1 MPPLSEPGTR
11 ASAPHILIVIPA
23 RYHSTRLPGKVLSDI
38 GGQTM
43 IERVYRRA
51 SLARASEVIIATDD
65 ERVRD
70 VVEGF
75 GGRAIMTSER
85 HPTGTDRLA
94 EAVRFID
101 ADIIVNVQAD
111 EPLIEPSM
119 IDEAARALTSG
130 PGAAI
135 GTLRRAIEDEGD
147 LANPNVVKVVVDLNG
162 RALYFSRAPVPW
174 MSHAATPQGTD
185 GRRHGAAWR
194 HVGIYAYRRDA
205 LLTLA
210 GLPPTPLEQTES
222 LEQLRALEHGFG
234 IHTLETSYD
243 TIGVDTAEDLER
255 VRRRVA
261 AGIA

>member
-1 MPPLSEPGTR
+1 
-11 ASAPHILIVIPA
+11 
-23 RYHSTRLPGKVLSDI
+23 
-38 GGQTM
+38 M

-51 SLARASEVIIATDD
+51 LLASASAVFVATDD
-65 ERVRD
+65 ERIRD

-75 GGRAIMTSER
+75 GGKALMTSDR

-94 EAVRFID
+94 EAVRFVPGD
-101 ADIIVNVQAD
+101 QADIIVNVQAD

-119 IDEAARALTSG
+119 IDQAVLALTSV

-135 GTLRRAIEDEGD
+135 GTLRKAIERDDE
-147 LANPNVVKVVVDLNG
+147 LASSNVVKVVVDLNG
-162 RALYFSRAPVPW
+162 RALYFSRSPLPYAR
-174 MSHAATPQGTD
+174 D
-185 GRRHGAAWR
+185 GRRLAPAWR

-210 GLPPTPLEQTES
+210 GLPPTPLELSES

-243 TIGVDTAEDLER
+243 TIGVDTADDLER
-255 VRRRVA
+255 VRRRVT
-261 AGIA
+261 GSTT

>member
-11 ASAPHILIVIPA
+11 ASAPQTIIVIPA

-51 SLARASEVIIATDD
+51 SLARASEVIVATDD

-94 EAVRFID
+94 EAVKFIE
-101 ADIIVNVQAD
+101 ADIVINVQAD

-119 IDEAARALTSG
+119 IDEAARALLAG
-130 PGAAI
+130 PGASV
-135 GTLRRAIEDEGD
+135 GTLRRAIDDEND
-147 LANPNVVKVVVDLNG
+147 LGNPNVVKVVVDLNG
-162 RALYFSRAPVPW
+162 RALYFSRSAVPW
-174 MSHAATPQGTD
+174 KSHAAD
-185 GRRHGAAWR
+185 GRRHGPAWR

>member
-1 MPPLSEPGTR
+1 
-11 ASAPHILIVIPA
+11 
-23 RYHSTRLPGKVLSDI
+23 
-38 GGQTM
+38 M

-51 SLARASEVIIATDD
+51 LLSSASAVFVATDD
-65 ERVRD
+65 ERIRD

-75 GGRAIMTSER
+75 GGKALMTSDR

-94 EAVRFID
+94 EAVRFVPGD
-101 ADIIVNVQAD
+101 QADIIVNVQAD
-111 EPLIEPSM
+111 EPLIEPAM
-119 IDEAARALTSG
+119 IDEAARALTAGPGG

-135 GTLRRAIEDEGD
+135 GTLRKAIQDEAE

-162 RALYFSRAPVPW
+162 RALYFSRSPLPYAR
-174 MSHAATPQGTD
+174 D
-185 GRRHGAAWR
+185 GRRLAPAWR

-210 GLPPTPLEQTES
+210 GLPPTPLELSES

-243 TIGVDTAEDLER
+243 TIGVDTADDLER
-255 VRRRVA
+255 VRRRVT
-261 AGIA
+261 GSTT

>member
-1 MPPLSEPGTR
+1 LSVPPLSASGTR
-11 ASAPHILIVIPA
+11 APALSTIIVIPA

-38 GGQTM
+38 GGQSM

-51 SLARASEVIIATDD
+51 ELAQASAVVVATDD

-75 GGRAIMTSER
+75 GGKAMMTSDR

-94 EAVRFID
+94 EAIKFLD
-101 ADIIVNVQAD
+101 AEIVINVQAD

-119 IDEAARALTSG
+119 IDEAARALTSA

-135 GTLRRAIEDEGD
+135 GTLRKAIVDDAE

-162 RALYFSRAPVPW
+162 RALYFSRSAVPF
-174 MSHAATPQGTD
+174 SRD
-185 GRRHGAAWR
+185 GQRVMPAWR

-210 GLPPTPLEQTES
+210 ALPPTPLEQSES

-255 VRRRVA
+255 VRIRCRTI
-261 AGIA
+261 GQ

>member
-1 MPPLSEPGTR
+1 
-11 ASAPHILIVIPA
+11 
-23 RYHSTRLPGKVLSDI
+23 
-38 GGQTM
+38 M

-51 SLARASEVIIATDD
+51 QQAQASAVVVATDD
-65 ERVRD
+65 ERIRD
-70 VVEGF
+70 VVEAF
-75 GGRAIMTSER
+75 GGTALMTSER

-94 EAVRFID
+94 EAVRFLPGD
-101 ADIIVNVQAD
+101 AADVIVNVQAD

-119 IDEAARALTSG
+119 IDEAARALTSEPGG

-135 GTLRRAIEDEGD
+135 GTLRKAIDDEAE
-147 LANPNVVKVVVDLNG
+147 LANPNVVKVVVDLSG
-162 RALYFSRAPVPW
+162 RALYFSRSPLPYARE
-174 MSHAATPQGTD
+174 
-185 GRRHGAAWR
+185 GRRLSPAWR

-210 GLPPTPLEQTES
+210 GLPPTPLEQSES
-222 LEQLRALEHGFG
+222 LEQLRALEHGFV

-261 AGIA
+261 AGAP